1 MDSETLKS
9 LINDFDPMK
18 LIPDLGNLLGWLE
31 LAVRISVMAGP
42 VILLVLG
49 LWYLI
54 LPPKE
59 ANHFA
64 GYRFYW
70 GMGSVD
76 AWRFT
81 QRMLVPEQMEKLVK
95 HFASS
100 KKMHPIEKA
109 ALFHLEFE
117 GIHPFVDGNGR
128 TGRLILNLMLMQA
141 GYPPINV
148 KYSDRKK
155 YYEAFDTYYRNDNA
169 GVMVEIVLA
178 ELTARMKQYFGF

>member
-59 ANHFA
+59 ANHIA

-70 GMGSVD
+70 GMGSVQS
-76 AWRFT
+76 WR
-81 QRMLVPEQMEKLVK
+81 V
-95 HFASS
+95 
-100 KKMHPIEKA
+100 
-109 ALFHLEFE
+109 
-117 GIHPFVDGNGR
+117 
-128 TGRLILNLMLMQA
+128 MQ
-141 GYPPINV
+141 
-148 KYSDRKK
+148 
-155 YYEAFDTYYRNDNA
+155 FLA
-169 GVMVEIVLA
+169 GVAWTAVGAVLTIVMVIITNGYRGMDLLAMAYSAISCLLWQIGVAAVSCVLVNLSMMIL
-178 ELTARMKQYFGF
+178 LTF

>member
-1 MDSETLKS
+1 MDSEALKS

-31 LAVRISVMAGP
+31 LAIRVSVMAGP

-49 LWYLI
+49 VWYLL

-81 QRMLVPEQMEKLVK
+81 QRLAGIVWTALGLGLTVAAVLVTNQYPDMNAMEMAYSAVSHILLQIGLAFGSCIIMNIV
-95 HFASS
+95 
-100 KKMHPIEKA
+100 
-109 ALFHLEFE
+109 LFFM
-117 GIHPFVDGNGR
+117 F
-128 TGRLILNLMLMQA
+128 
-141 GYPPINV
+141 
-148 KYSDRKK
+148 DRKGRRRFRK
-155 YYEAFDTYYRNDNA
+155 LD
-169 GVMVEIVLA
+169 
-178 ELTARMKQYFGF
+178 

>member
-1 MDSETLKS
+1 MDSEALKS

-49 LWYLI
+49 VWYLL

-81 QRMLVPEQMEKLVK
+81 QRLAGIVWVVLGLGLTIAAVLVTNQYPDMNAMEMAYSAVS
-95 HFASS
+95 H
-100 KKMHPIEKA
+100 
-109 ALFHLEFE
+109 
-117 GIHPFVDGNGR
+117 
-128 TGRLILNLMLMQA
+128 ILLQIGL
-141 GYPPINV
+141 
-148 KYSDRKK
+148 
-155 YYEAFDTYYRNDNA
+155 AFGSCIIMN
-169 GVMVEIVLA
+169 IVLFFMFDRHGRRRFRK
-178 ELTARMKQYFGF
+178 EN

>member
-81 QRMLVPEQMEKLVK
+81 QRMAGIVWGLLGLGLTIWAVLVTNKYPDMNAMDMAYNAV
-95 HFASS
+95 S
-100 KKMHPIEKA
+100 M
-109 ALFHLEFE
+109 
-117 GIHPFVDGNGR
+117 
-128 TGRLILNLMLMQA
+128 ILLQIGLAFGSCILM
-141 GYPPINV
+141 N
-148 KYSDRKK
+148 
-155 YYEAFDTYYRNDNA
+155 
-169 GVMVEIVLA
+169 IVLFVMFD
-178 ELTARMKQYFGF
+178 MKGRRRFRNRENE

>member
-1 MDSETLKS
+1 MDSEALKS

-31 LAVRISVMAGP
+31 LAIRVSVMVGP
-42 VILLVLG
+42 AILLALG

-59 ANHFA
+59 ANHVA

-81 QRMLVPEQMEKLVK
+81 QRMAGIVWGLLGLGLTIMGVLVTNKYPDMNAMEMAYNAITCIVLQ
-95 HFASS
+95 
-100 KKMHPIEKA
+100 I
-109 ALFHLEFE
+109 ALAFGSCIIMNIVL
-117 GIHPFVDGNGR
+117 FVMFDMKGR
-128 TGRLILNLMLMQA
+128 RRW
-141 GYPPINV
+141 
-148 KYSDRKK
+148 RKK
-155 YYEAFDTYYRNDNA
+155 E
-169 GVMVEIVLA
+169 E
-178 ELTARMKQYFGF
+178 